1 MDNAVRR
8 ESAEPSLDLI
18 VYGQIISQGSAGAAG
33 ILPKE
38 GNVAPITPQ
47 TEQRPKPTPQVNDLD
62 AFFDKLNAN
71 LERRHILAWRSDY
84 LLWLRTILTYCG
96 QHLLVPRQYGFGF
109 DVVPIGPDDPVYVQ
123 NIIRFYSDDVTNQWV
138 SSEPKI
144 DITAIKDADDAR
156 MRATRAARAINDHYN
171 RIHFTEVWKQINA
184 KLAQF
189 CGNYHAEIFFD
200 PLADG
205 TKARVA
211 EYGESE
217 IPGAAS
223 WMCGDCGMGGEG
235 NVDICPECGSGVV
248 QNEAVEPTP
257 IMQQIGEKL
266 TNAGDIRCDPIPAWQ
281 LRYERGGFREDSD
294 WVRRSRDIPV
304 ETLQALFPDI
314 EIKPTTPDDESLHP
328 DRVLRR
334 SVTAMTRGTIYG
346 QGEGD
351 DHYSEFVEY
360 WYEPSMYMKGVFS
373 QDTML
378 ADGRMA
384 MAGQRFTELFPKGIY
399 RATIK
404 GVAGS
409 LIVREESHR
418 KRIVSSLFKLIPGR
432 GVGDNIKDALEYSKQ
447 NDILT
452 SIEFQ
457 SYRKAATPTLVVN
470 SRMIRQSQL
479 VTKPGAVVSV
489 RSADI
494 PEGRTVG
501 DAYSVIP
508 PSPPVPNMVE
518 YRARIEAGMQ
528 KALGSLSLGAGLP
541 GYDGGT
547 ATGVRANEQKTEL
560 ARSSELALL
569 ADFYKRISALR
580 LELVQQH
587 FTDER
592 IIHFLGKNGDMEAA
606 SFRGAD
612 VEGDFVLWVRGTSY
626 MPNSPLVRQQ
636 NLQGAIEALSA
647 MAAAGLNSP
656 EALRTVNEIFD
667 VEISGDTVATYAD
680 WGRKAI
686 TDIQAA
692 AAQVE
697 VAMPQIAEAAQMMSL
712 QQQAQYE
719 TAAQQHA
726 EEQPVE
732 NPNDPLSPPVAP
744 PQPPQPIDPMQMA
757 GQMLGQVVR
766 VDPYELGAP
775 QKIYWLRDWLTGDEG
790 QKASDVERNAVH
802 DVIDRLGEG
811 MEMEAQRQTQIQM
824 AGQPP
829 QPEPDGDEGPSRG
842 PQQSQV
848 KEKQARDK
856 QLKNQRPGRP
866 QPPR

>member
-1 MDNAVRR
+1 M
-8 ESAEPSLDLI
+8 
-18 VYGQIISQGSAGAAG
+18 YGQIISQGSQGASG
-33 ILPKE
+33 ILPNV
-38 GNVAPITPQ
+38 GNVAPVTPQ
-47 TEQRPKPTPQVNDLD
+47 TQQRERTQPQPNELD

-71 LERRHILAWRSDY
+71 LERRHIQAWRSDY

-96 QHLLVPRQYGFGF
+96 QHLLVPRQTGFGF
-109 DVVPIGPDDPVYVQ
+109 DVVPMGDSDPVYIQ

-144 DITAIKDADDAR
+144 DILAIRDADDER

-171 RIHFTEVWKQINA
+171 RVHFTEVWKQINA

-189 CGNYHAEIFFD
+189 CGNYHAEVFFD

-205 TKARVA
+205 TKARIA
-211 EYGESE
+211 EYAEGEL
-217 IPGAAS
+217 PGAAS

-235 NVDICPECGSGVV
+235 NVDICPECGSDL
-248 QNEAVEPTP
+248 VENQVAPP
-257 IMQQIGEKL
+257 LPVMQQVGEKL
-266 TNAGDIRCDPIPAWQ
+266 TNAGDIRCDPVPAWQ

-294 WVRRSRDIPV
+294 WLRRGRDIPV
-304 ETLQALFPDI
+304 ETLQGLWPDI

-334 SVTAMTRGTIYG
+334 SVSAMNRGTIYG

-351 DHYSEFVEY
+351 EHYTEFVEF
-360 WYEPSMYMKGVFS
+360 WYEPAMYLKGVFS
-373 QDTML
+373 QDTQL
-378 ADGRMA
+378 SDGRVA
-384 MAGQRFTELFPKGIY
+384 MAGQKYTELFPNGVY
-399 RATIK
+399 RATIR
-404 GVAGS
+404 GVPGS
-409 LIVREESHR
+409 MILRGESHR
-418 KRIVSSLFKLIPGR
+418 KRFVSSLFKLIPGR
-432 GVGDNIKDALEYSKQ
+432 GVGDNIKDALEYSRQ

-494 PEGRTVG
+494 PEGRTVQ
-501 DAYSVIP
+501 DAFGVIP
-508 PSPPVPNMVE
+508 ANPPAPNLVE
-518 YRARIEAGMQ
+518 YRSRLEAGMQ
-528 KALGSLSLGAGLP
+528 KALGSLTLGAGLP
-541 GYDGGT
+541 GFDGGT
-547 ATGVRANEQKTEL
+547 ATGVRANEEKTAL

-592 IIHFLGKNGDMEAA
+592 LIHFIGKNGDMEAA

-667 VEISGDTVATYAD
+667 VELSGDSVATYAD

-686 TDIQAA
+686 NDLQAA
-692 AAQVE
+692 AGQVE
-697 VAMPQIAEAAQMMSL
+697 GAMPQIAEMAQLMSL

-719 TAAQQHA
+719 MAAATHA

-744 PQPPQPIDPMQMA
+744 PEPPQPIDPMAMA
-757 GQMLGQVVR
+757 GQMLGQIVR
-766 VDPYELGAP
+766 VDPYELGGQ
-775 QKIYWLRDWLTGDEG
+775 QKIYWLREWLTGDEG
-790 QKASDVERNAVH
+790 QKASDVIRNAVH
-802 DVIDRLGEG
+802 DIIDRLSEG
-811 MEMEAQRQTQIQM
+811 MAMEAQRQMQIQM

-829 QPEPDGDEGPSRG
+829 QPEPSPNAPSG
-842 PQQSQV
+842 NGKPQQSQV

-856 QLKNQRPGRP
+856 QLNNQRPGRP
-866 QPPR
+866 QPPKVASASA

>member
-1 MDNAVRR
+1 M
-8 ESAEPSLDLI
+8 
-18 VYGQIISQGSAGAAG
+18 YGQIITQGSADASGIIPGA
-33 ILPKE
+33 
-38 GNVAPITPQ
+38 GNIAPVTPQ
-47 TEQRPKPTPQVNDLD
+47 TLQRQKPTPQENELD
-62 AFFDKLNAN
+62 TFFDKLNAN
-71 LERRHILAWRSDY
+71 LERRHIQAWRSDY

-109 DVVPIGPDDPVYVQ
+109 DVVPIGADDPVYIQ

-138 SSEPKI
+138 SSDPKI
-144 DITAIKDADDAR
+144 DILAIKDADDER
-156 MRATRAARAINDHYN
+156 MRATRAARALNDHYN
-171 RIHFTEVWKQINA
+171 RVHFTEVWKQLNA

-189 CGNYHAEIFFD
+189 CGNYHAEVFFD

-205 TKARVA
+205 AKARIA
-211 EYGESE
+211 EYNEAKL
-217 IPGAAS
+217 PGAAT
-223 WMCGDCGMGGEG
+223 WLCGDCGLGGDG
-235 NVDICPECGSGVV
+235 NVEACPECGSSLIEN
-248 QNEAVEPTP
+248 QMEPPTP
-257 IMQQIGEKL
+257 VMQQVGEKL
-266 TNAGDIRCDPIPAWQ
+266 QNVGDIRCDPVPAWQ

-294 WVRRSRDIPV
+294 WVRRGRDIPV
-304 ETLQALFPDI
+304 ETLQALWPDI
-314 EIKPTTPDDESLHP
+314 EIKPTTPDDEGLHP

-334 SVTAMTRGTIYG
+334 SVSAVNRGTIYG

-351 DHYSEFVEY
+351 DHYSEFVEF
-360 WYEPSMYMKGVFS
+360 WYEPSMYIKGVFS

-378 ADGRMA
+378 LDGRMA
-384 MAGQRFTELFPKGIY
+384 MAGQKYTELFPKGLY

-404 GVAGS
+404 GVPGS
-409 LIVREESHR
+409 LILREESHK
-418 KRIVSSLFKLIPGR
+418 KRLVSSQFKLIPGR
-432 GVGDNIKDALEYSKQ
+432 GVGDNIKDALEYSRQ

-457 SYRKAATPTLVVN
+457 SYRKCATPTLVVN
-470 SRMIRQSQL
+470 SRMMRQSQL
-479 VTKPGAVVSV
+479 VTKPGAVVTV

-494 PEGRTVG
+494 PEGRTIN
-501 DAYSVIP
+501 DAFSVIP
-508 PSPPVPNMVE
+508 ANPPAPNLVE
-518 YRARIEAGMQ
+518 YRNRLESGMQ
-528 KALGSLSLGAGLP
+528 KALGSLTLGAGLP
-541 GYDGGT
+541 GFDGGT
-547 ATGVRANEQKTEL
+547 ATGVRANEEKTIL

-592 IIHFLGKNGDMEAA
+592 IVHFIGKNGEMEAA

-686 TDIQAA
+686 NDLKAA
-692 AAQVE
+692 SAQVE
-697 VAMPQIAEAAQMMSL
+697 SAMPQIQQMAQMMSME
-712 QQQAQYE
+712 QQAQYE
-719 TAAQQHA
+719 MAAQAHA

-744 PQPPQPIDPMQMA
+744 PEPPQPIDPMQMA
-757 GQMLGQVVR
+757 GVMLGQVVR

-775 QKIYWLRDWLTGDEG
+775 QKIDWMREWLTGDEG
-790 QKASDVERNAVH
+790 QRASDLERSAVH
-802 DVIDRLGEG
+802 NIIDRLGQG
-811 MEMEAQRQTQIQM
+811 MAEEAQRKMQIEM
-824 AGQPP
+824 AGQPL
-829 QPEPDGDEGPSRG
+829 QPEPDGDEGSSSKG

-848 KEKQARDK
+848 KEKQSRDK

-866 QPPR
+866 QPAKPKAMAA

>member
-1 MDNAVRR
+1 M
-8 ESAEPSLDLI
+8 
-18 VYGQIISQGSAGAAG
+18 YGQIISQGAGGAQG
-33 ILPKE
+33 ILPSV
-38 GNVAPITPQ
+38 GNIAPITPQ
-47 TEQRPKPTPQVNDLD
+47 TLQRQPPMPQQNELD

-71 LERRHILAWRSDY
+71 LERRHVQAWRSDY

-109 DVVPIGPDDPVYVQ
+109 DVVPVGADDPIYIQ

-138 SSEPKI
+138 SSDPKI
-144 DITAIKDADDAR
+144 DILAIKDADDAR

-171 RIHFTEVWKQINA
+171 RVHFTETWKQINA

-189 CGNYHAEIFFD
+189 CGNYHAEVFFD
-200 PLADG
+200 PLAEG
-205 TKARVA
+205 AKVRVP

-223 WMCGDCGMGGEG
+223 WQCGDCGLGGEG
-235 NVDICPECGSGVV
+235 NVVTCPQCGSDLVSN
-248 QNEAVEPTP
+248 QMEPPTP
-257 IMQQIGEKL
+257 VMQQVGERL
-266 TNAGDIRCDPIPAWQ
+266 ENAGDIRCDPIPAWQ

-294 WVRRSRDIPV
+294 WVRRGRDIPV
-304 ETLQALFPDI
+304 ETLQALFPEV
-314 EIKPTTPDDESLHP
+314 EIKPTTPDDEGLHP

-334 SVTAMTRGTIYG
+334 SVSAVNRGTIYG

-351 DHYSEFVEY
+351 DHYSEFVEF

-373 QDTML
+373 QDTL
-378 ADGRMA
+378 LLDGRTA
-384 MAGQRFTELFPKGIY
+384 LAGQKYTELFPNGLY
-399 RATIK
+399 RATVK
-404 GVAGS
+404 SVPGS
-409 LIVREESHR
+409 LILREESHR
-418 KRIVSSLFKLIPGR
+418 KRLVSSVLKLIPGR
-432 GVGDNIKDALEYSKQ
+432 GVGDNIKDALEYSRQ

-457 SYRKAATPTLVVN
+457 SYRKCATPTLVVN

-479 VTKPGAVVSV
+479 VTKPGAVVTV

-494 PEGRTVG
+494 PEGQTVMNAFG
-501 DAYSVIP
+501 VIP
-508 PSPPVPNMVE
+508 ANPPAPNLVE
-518 YRARIEAGMQ
+518 YRNRLESGMQ
-528 KALGSLSLGAGLP
+528 KALGSLTLGAGLP
-541 GYDGGT
+541 GFDGGT
-547 ATGVRANEQKTEL
+547 ATGVRANEEKTAL
-560 ARSSELALL
+560 ARTSELALL

-580 LELVQQH
+580 LELAQEH

-592 IIHFLGKNGDMEAA
+592 IVHFIGKNGDMEAA

-636 NLQGAIEALSA
+636 NLQGAIEALTA

-667 VEISGDTVATYAD
+667 VEISGDTIATYAD

-686 TDIQAA
+686 NDIQAA
-692 AAQVE
+692 SAQVDA
-697 VAMPQIAEAAQMMSL
+697 AMPQIQQMAALMTA
-712 QQQAQYE
+712 QQQAQYQMV
-719 TAAQQHA
+719 AQAHA
-726 EEQPVE
+726 ENPPPE

-744 PQPPQPIDPMQMA
+744 PQPPQPIDPMAMA

-775 QKIYWLRDWLTGDEG
+775 QKIYWLREWLTGDEG
-790 QKASDVERNAVH
+790 QKASDTERNAVH
-802 DVIDRLGEG
+802 DIIDRLTEG
-811 MEMEAQRQTQIQM
+811 MAMEAQRQTEIQM

-829 QPEPDGDEGPSRG
+829 QPEPDGDEGKPGKG

-856 QLKNQRPGRP
+856 QLNNQRPGRP
-866 QPPR
+866 QPPSAKPQAMAA